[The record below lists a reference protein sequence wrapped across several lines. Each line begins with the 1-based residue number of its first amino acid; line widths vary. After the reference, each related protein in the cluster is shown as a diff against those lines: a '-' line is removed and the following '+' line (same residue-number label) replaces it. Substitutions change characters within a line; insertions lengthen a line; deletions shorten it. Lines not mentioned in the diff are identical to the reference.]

1 MFDGFK
7 MEDKTKRTQSQKQQI
22 KFINDT
28 ENNQNTKENDWTCF
42 NSYINPVEHKLKK
55 EVHIFNKDDIE
66 YLFENMETYSK
77 DVKKVTFSLL
87 KKYMDWA
94 IDNKIRYDGNPM
106 LYVDKPK
113 CLYVDEESIKDKYI
127 SIEELFKRVEDAE
140 IREINPQ
147 DIIIVLLSR
156 YGVNGKDYSILR
168 NLKWEDIDLSN
179 RIIKIIDNETG
190 QEKHKVKFDRR
201 LEEWLMKTK
210 SYKTN
215 EEYINYESSYVIT
228 RDNSKEIVNTNYL
241 TRRKNKIATE
251 LGLEKISLG
260 NLARCKMIDDLT
272 LMKDEKPLDSNSFKT
287 VVRRYTEKISSMP
300 CYNLKVFYTII
311 TRDNDIERL
320 SRAKKTIDEDD
331 SEEEQEFPEGEE
343 TPKIH
348 IDREREPKVINIA
361 KSRFKN
367 KYGRLF
373 CEVCKFDFGNKY
385 GSRGEDFIEGHHKI
399 PVSQLKEGDTTKPED
414 IVLLCSNCHKMIHH
428 TREFLTIE
436 ELEAIIRKN
445 DISN

>member
-7 MEDKTKRTQSQKQQI
+7 IEDKSKRTESQKQQI
-22 KFINDT
+22 KFINDK
-28 ENNQNTKENDWTCF
+28 ENNRNTKERDWTCF
-42 NSYINPVEHKLKK
+42 NSYINPVEHKFKRDL
-55 EVHIFNKDDIE
+55 HTFNKEDME
-66 YLFENMETYSK
+66 YLFKNMETYSK
-77 DVKKVTFSLL
+77 GVKEVTFSLL

-94 IDNKIRYDGNPM
+94 IDNKIRFDSNPM
-106 LYVDKPK
+106 LYVNKSK
-113 CLYVDEESIKDKYI
+113 CLYVDEDSIKNKYI
-127 SIEELFKRVEDAE
+127 SIEDLFKRVEDAE

-156 YGVNGKDYSILR
+156 YGVNGKDYSILK
-168 NLKWEDIDLSN
+168 NLKWEDIDFSN
-179 RIIKIIDNETG
+179 RIMKIIDNVTG

-201 LEEWLMKTK
+201 LEEWLIKTK
-210 SYKTN
+210 DYKRN
-215 EEYINYESSYVIT
+215 EGYINYDNSYVVT
-228 RDNSKEIVNTNYL
+228 RNNSKEIVNTNYL
-241 TRRKNKIATE
+241 TQRKKRIATK

-272 LMKDEKPLDSNSFKT
+272 LMRDEKTLDSNSFKT
-287 VVRRYTEKISSMP
+287 VVQRYTEKDSGTAH
-300 CYNLKVFYTII
+300 YNLKVFYTII
-311 TRDNDIERL
+311 TQDNDIERL
-320 SRAKKTIDEDD
+320 SRSKKTIDEDN

-361 KSRFKN
+361 KSRFKK

-373 CEVCKFDFGNKY
+373 CEVCRFDFGKKY

-399 PVSQLKEGDTTKPED
+399 PVSQLKVGDTTKPED